1 MFCFFLFLKCWFVLV
16 HNLTNTINQCV
27 KSIRIR
33 SYSGPHFPAFGQNT
47 ERYSASI
54 RIQSECGRIRTR
66 ISPSTNT
73 FYATQTMIIQQ
84 FLEISSCIYLL
95 PVQYIKMTRN
105 DKKLYALLSLWSILG
120 VL

>member
-16 HNLTNTINQCV
+16 HNLTNTINKCV